1 MTETGEL
8 VAQKVK
14 KPNKEMRC
22 IGHFNEANLFGQSI
36 FPAGG
41 KYITITEGEEDALA
55 TYEMLKT
62 RSTGNIEPAVVSI
75 KSGASSAKRDC
86 QHSWEYLN
94 SFETIVLCFDN
105 DEPGQK
111 AAKEVADLFPNK
123 VKIVKM
129 DLKDANEYLKAG
141 RATDFMTAWR
151 MSEKHTPQGIIPSSS
166 LWKDMVEEDKSFTIP
181 YPWKGLQDKLQGMRT
196 GELVVWKASPKVGK
210 CFGKDTPIR
219 MFDGSVKLV
228 QDIVKGDILMGDE
241 STPRTVQSTVNGKDD
256 LYLISQNKGMDY
268 VVNSEHILCLKS
280 TDTKDEIT
288 VSLKD
293 YLGMSNQIRWKG
305 YTKPILRNEPFD
317 FKGIDPYILGIW
329 LGDGSTGFPQITNKD
344 PEIVKAFKEYGES
357 VGLEMTYQHPI
368 RYWLKTRA
376 TRNVFSKGLRELGIL
391 NSKAIPKNIILA
403 PKEDRLS
410 LLAGLLDSDGYLSTT
425 NNNSQSFEITQKN
438 RELARGVL
446 DLARSLGFRASLKQT
461 EKACTY
467 LGEKRTGV
475 YFRIT
480 ISGKIEEIPTKVE
493 RKKARAR
500 DEIERRR
507 DPSITG
513 ISVEPVGYGEYF
525 GFVLDGNRKFLL
537 EDGTVAHNTQCF
549 RELTYH
555 IHKTTNETVGL
566 IYLEET
572 KKKIGMGLCALEM
585 NKPIQFPDCQY
596 TLEELKD
603 AYDTI
608 LGSDRFFIFDPQS
621 ERNAKNVFNKIMHFV
636 KAYNCRYIFLD
647 HVSMLAYD
655 EVSLDERKFLDKLFK
670 DLKDLTTSLDI
681 HISAVTHVN
690 DEGKTRGSRAAY
702 QLCDALVDL
711 SRDKLNEDLVIA
723 NTTILTVEE
732 NRVTGDSGV
741 ATKLHFNRDTGRLV
755 ELDEKLTVQSKLKDV
770 KFDS

>member
-1 MTETGEL
+1 MDTLDLLNKEKSNQGSEQKASNFVKGTIEKLEDRRISYDAANKYKVESIYKPNETTGEYEIFARAFPYMTETGEL

-196 GELVVWKASPKVGK
+196 GELVVWKAPPKIGK
-210 CFGKDTPIR
+210 TA
-219 MFDGSVKLV
+219 M
-228 QDIVKGDILMGDE
+228 
-241 STPRTVQSTVNGKDD
+241 
-256 LYLISQNKGMDY
+256 
-268 VVNSEHILCLKS
+268 
-280 TDTKDEIT
+280 
-288 VSLKD
+288 
-293 YLGMSNQIRWKG
+293 
-305 YTKPILRNEPFD
+305 
-317 FKGIDPYILGIW
+317 
-329 LGDGSTGFPQITNKD
+329 
-344 PEIVKAFKEYGES
+344 
-357 VGLEMTYQHPI
+357 
-368 RYWLKTRA
+368 
-376 TRNVFSKGLRELGIL
+376 
-391 NSKAIPKNIILA
+391 
-403 PKEDRLS
+403 
-410 LLAGLLDSDGYLSTT
+410 
-425 NNNSQSFEITQKN
+425 
-438 RELARGVL
+438 
-446 DLARSLGFRASLKQT
+446 FRALS
-461 EKACTY
+461 
-467 LGEKRTGV
+467 
-475 YFRIT
+475 F
-480 ISGKIEEIPTKVE
+480 
-493 RKKARAR
+493 
-500 DEIERRR
+500 
-507 DPSITG
+507 
-513 ISVEPVGYGEYF
+513 
-525 GFVLDGNRKFLL
+525 
-537 EDGTVAHNTQCF
+537 
-549 RELTYH
+549 H

-572 KKKIGMGLCALEM
+572 KKQIGMGLCALEM
-585 NKPIQFPDCQY
+585 NKPLQFPDCEY
-596 TLEELKD
+596 TLEELKT
-603 AYDTI
+603 AYDKI

-621 ERNAKNVFNKIMHFV
+621 ERSAKNVFSKIMHFV
-636 KAYNCRYIFLD
+636 KAYNCRFIFLD

-655 EVSLDERKFLDKLFK
+655 EMGIDERKFLDKLFK

-690 DEGKTRGSRAAY
+690 DDGKTRGSRAAY
-702 QLCDALVDL
+702 QLCDALIDL
-711 SRDKLNEDLVIA
+711 SRDKLNEDPVIA

-732 NRVTGDSGV
+732 NRITGDSGV
-741 ATKLHFNRDTGRLV
+741 ATKLFFNRETGGLV

>member
-1 MTETGEL
+1 MNLEINNTDLPCWSCDGKTSAAYYTTPIPHLYCFKCGEKEYKKRKLEEYFSMDTLDLLNKEKSNQGSEQKASNFVKGTIEKLEDRRISYDAANKYKVESIYKPNETTGEYEIFARAFPYMTETGEL

-196 GELVVWKASPKVGK
+196 GELVVWKAPPKIGK
-210 CFGKDTPIR
+210 TA
-219 MFDGSVKLV
+219 M
-228 QDIVKGDILMGDE
+228 
-241 STPRTVQSTVNGKDD
+241 
-256 LYLISQNKGMDY
+256 
-268 VVNSEHILCLKS
+268 
-280 TDTKDEIT
+280 
-288 VSLKD
+288 
-293 YLGMSNQIRWKG
+293 
-305 YTKPILRNEPFD
+305 
-317 FKGIDPYILGIW
+317 
-329 LGDGSTGFPQITNKD
+329 
-344 PEIVKAFKEYGES
+344 
-357 VGLEMTYQHPI
+357 
-368 RYWLKTRA
+368 
-376 TRNVFSKGLRELGIL
+376 
-391 NSKAIPKNIILA
+391 
-403 PKEDRLS
+403 
-410 LLAGLLDSDGYLSTT
+410 
-425 NNNSQSFEITQKN
+425 
-438 RELARGVL
+438 
-446 DLARSLGFRASLKQT
+446 FRALS
-461 EKACTY
+461 
-467 LGEKRTGV
+467 
-475 YFRIT
+475 F
-480 ISGKIEEIPTKVE
+480 
-493 RKKARAR
+493 
-500 DEIERRR
+500 
-507 DPSITG
+507 
-513 ISVEPVGYGEYF
+513 
-525 GFVLDGNRKFLL
+525 
-537 EDGTVAHNTQCF
+537 
-549 RELTYH
+549 H

-572 KKKIGMGLCALEM
+572 KKQIGMGLCALEM
-585 NKPIQFPDCQY
+585 NKPLQFPDCEY
-596 TLEELKD
+596 TLEELKT
-603 AYDTI
+603 AYDKI

-621 ERNAKNVFNKIMHFV
+621 ERSAKNVFSKIMHFV
-636 KAYNCRYIFLD
+636 KAYNCRFIFLD

-655 EVSLDERKFLDKLFK
+655 EMGIDERKFLDKLFK

-690 DEGKTRGSRAAY
+690 DDGKTRGSRAAY
-702 QLCDALVDL
+702 QLCDALIDL
-711 SRDKLNEDLVIA
+711 SRDKLNEDPVIA

-732 NRVTGDSGV
+732 NRITGDSGV
-741 ATKLHFNRDTGRLV
+741 ATKLFFNRETGGLV